1 MINREIWLNRLQWN
15 NLNPT
20 LNSLISHKLSS
31 TPHEVGFIDVE
42 ISVEIKLSYLRG
54 LTEYQRELI
63 RKIEDLRGQY
73 WTFKEIADYLHSKG
87 YTSSRG
93 KPLSPPL
100 VERMYKKYLKKIDK
114 ESLKDLSIRIIDS

>member
-1 MINREIWLNRLQWN
+1 M
-15 NLNPT
+15 
-20 LNSLISHKLSS
+20 
-31 TPHEVGFIDVE
+31 
-42 ISVEIKLSYLRG
+42 EIKLSYLRG

-63 RKIEDLRGQY
+63 RKIEDFRGQD

-100 VERMYKKYLKKIDK
+100 VERMYKKFLLKKFN
-114 ESLKDLSIRIIDS
+114 ESLKDLAIRVL

>member
-1 MINREIWLNRLQWN
+1 MSTNLGISRSLSQWN
-15 NLNPT
+15 NLNPI

-31 TPHEVGFIDVE
+31 TPDEVGFIDVE

-63 RKIEDLRGQY
+63 RKIEDLRGQD

-100 VERMYKKYLKKIDK
+100 VERMYKSFLKKEDN
-114 ESLKDLSIRIIDS
+114 ERLKDLRVRIAK